1 MNTRSLLIFSVIIMV
16 LAVAFYREQTNIT
29 PTQTVQSASNIEY
42 QAEDIL
48 AVQTTDSGVAEY
60 TLTARELT
68 HYTDQNAD
76 ELVDMTLNWRPNE
89 GDAQQI
95 RLTADTAVMD
105 YDTQIVT
112 MQNNVVF
119 ANRFLSPLNGANSA
133 HPVDNQSPVH
143 QSPLKLVAQTLIGD
157 LEHKKL
163 RSDEPVIVTQGEG
176 DNQNEFKSAS
186 MQADLMTGDYDFR
199 QVAVTFVPPK
209 RQDTPLF

>member
-1 MNTRSLLIFSVIIMV
+1 MRMNPGHDPQ
-16 LAVAFYREQTNIT
+16 LATKW
-29 PTQTVQSASNIEY
+29 
-42 QAEDIL
+42 
-48 AVQTTDSGVAEY
+48 G
-60 TLTARELT
+60 
-68 HYTDQNAD
+68 
-76 ELVDMTLNWRPNE
+76 WRPADQAN
-89 GDAQQI
+89 
-95 RLTADTAVMD
+95 ADTAVMD

-112 MQNNVVF
+112 MHNNVVF

-163 RSDEPVIVTQGEG
+163 RSDEPVIVTQG
-176 DNQNEFKSAS
+176 DNHEFKSAS